1 MFFFFND
8 TATTWIYTYC
18 HTRSLPTLFRSPE
31 NRDCLIEIGVS
42 AHFITCSGGIMGT
55 SAFIPLWK
63 PARSLAIMGFSA
75 ALFFPFGLTGPF
87 ALFLPTLG
95 ADRKSV
101 VVGKSVSVRVD
112 PGGRRIIKKKKR

>member
-42 AHFITCSGGIMGT
+42 AHFITCSGEIMGT

-95 ADRKSV
+95 AGSQIGRASCRE
-101 VVGKSVSVRVD
+101 RVCQYV
-112 PGGRRIIKKKKR
+112 

>member
-42 AHFITCSGGIMGT
+42 AHFITCSGEIMGT

-63 PARSLAIMGFSA
+63 PARSRAIMGFSA

-87 ALFLPTLG
+87 ALFLPTLRSEEHTSELQSLMRTSY
-95 ADRKSV
+95 AVFSLKNKNNRL
-101 VVGKSVSVRVD
+101 
-112 PGGRRIIKKKKR
+112 